1 MDRALKLWLDRP
13 IELGLCS
20 QEMIQGMIQELATG
34 WSPELA
40 TGSSPELSSGMDPE
54 LKLRISVRR
63 YRSAPD
69 SRQSGMY
76 PGSVLALGPDSD
88 FVGPTFL

>member
-1 MDRALKLWLDRP
+1 
-13 IELGLCS
+13 
-20 QEMIQGMIQELATG
+20 MIQELATG

-88 FVGPTFL
+88 FVGPTFLDFIT

>member
-1 MDRALKLWLDRP
+1 
-13 IELGLCS
+13 
-20 QEMIQGMIQELATG
+20 MIQELATG

-88 FVGPTFL
+88 FVGPTFLQSVILNPRTQIRNGIFAPPPP